1 MQDKTGKERIRTFN
15 AGRVEVIVGFYSKT
29 AVTRNVVE
37 KYLRSKETEGWRLP
51 SIKEIDYLQS
61 LYGINNL
68 NLGID
73 HQGDFWTL
81 VEKGDS
87 GITYT
92 SYDLFFCIGLTKS
105 ENDIA
110 SALFVKDII

>member
-15 AGRVEVIVGFYSKT
+15 AGRVQVIVGFYSKT
-29 AVTRNVVE
+29 AVTRNAVK
-37 KYLRSKETEGWRLP
+37 KYLKSKEAEGWRLP

-68 NLGID
+68 NLGIN

-87 GITYT
+87 GIAFN
-92 SYDLFFCIGLTKS
+92 SYDLFFCIGLSKS
-105 ENDIA
+105 GKDIA

>member
-29 AVTRNVVE
+29 VVTRNVVE

-51 SIKEIDYLQS
+51 SIKEIDYIQS

-81 VEKGDS
+81 VEKRDS
-87 GITYT
+87 GIAFNC
-92 SYDLFFCIGLTKS
+92 YDVFFCVGLSKS